1 MQPLSLAAY
10 EVPLLVVN
18 RLLPLVSRM
27 IAATLADLQYV
38 DKKRHI
44 SCSLGV
50 YYNLHCSIQMKVSEI
65 RDDDTP
71 VHNVHGSSLKL
82 VLLAVAKLSY

>member
-38 DKKRHI
+38 DKIKGT

-50 YYNLHCSIQMKVSEI
+50 YCAVMVSEI
-65 RDDDTP
+65 WDDDTP
-71 VHNVHGSSLKL
+71 VHNMHGNCSQTPHQMS
-82 VLLAVAKLSY
+82 